1 MSSFGEAPLV
11 SEDEIVRVVDA
22 FYVKVRRDHVLAPVF
37 ERAIAPDAWPAHLAT
52 MYDFWSSVM
61 LTSGRYHRDALG
73 AHRKHPLQPEMFN
86 RWLTLWGETADALF
100 EPDLA
105 AQLRAKAE
113 RIGESLKLGL
123 FFRLPPR
130 ERASG

>member
-1 MSSFGEAPLV
+1 MPHAAFTDETLADQVHSFYGRARPDPL
-11 SEDEIVRVVDA
+11 
-22 FYVKVRRDHVLAPVF
+22 LGPVF
-37 ERAIAPDAWPAHLAT
+37 EAVQDWPAHFEVMT
-52 MYDFWSSVM
+52 DFWSSVM

-73 AHRKHPLQPEMFN
+73 AHRKHPLQPEMFD

-123 FFRLPPR
+123 FFKLPPR
-130 ERASG
+130 EARVASD